1 MKYVLRWDQKF
12 KKLFS
17 IPQLGK
23 NGKQK
28 SMENQPV
35 IEDKPEGSEISLFGM
50 KEFMWG
56 WPACGG
62 HSYIT

>member
-1 MKYVLRWDQKF
+1 MIF
-12 KKLFS
+12 KKAFFLS
-17 IPQLGK
+17 HIGK

-56 WPACGG
+56 
-62 HSYIT
+62 

>member
-1 MKYVLRWDQKF
+1 MIFTKAF
-12 KKLFS
+12 FPS
-17 IPQLGK
+17 HIGK

-56 WPACGG
+56 WPACRG

>member
-1 MKYVLRWDQKF
+1 MKLLSLIRLEILESVFYDF
-12 KKLFS
+12 YEGFFPS
-17 IPQLGK
+17 HIGK

-56 WPACGG
+56 
-62 HSYIT
+62 

>member
-1 MKYVLRWDQKF
+1 MIFNQ
-12 KKLFS
+12 LFS

-23 NGKQK
+23 NEKQK
-28 SMENQPV
+28 LLENQPV

-56 WPACGG
+56 
-62 HSYIT
+62 